1 MTTLLQEALTKVSTE
16 LNQHDQDR
24 LARVI
29 LEYRGKLHD
38 LVEDLVEE
46 LEFEKTVISVIESE
60 RIQGLLS
67 KVADT
72 YRAQY
77 AG

>member
-1 MTTLLQEALTKVSTE
+1 MTALLQEAFTKASTE
-16 LNQHDQDR
+16 LNPYDQDR
-24 LARVI
+24 LAQVI

-60 RIQGLLS
+60 RIQGLLG